1 MDTRQIGIGQGCNKC
16 QTLHLLIYLL
26 KLSIMLIVRSIEV
39 SEKADNQS
47 EAKVVILKRKAFL
60 GGGGVQCMQYL
71 FPQYFNSTILLITNY
86 CDLVSIICFQTVDLR
101 LSIELFILLVKLI
114 FFVSQE

>member
-60 GGGGVQCMQYL
+60 GGGGYNACSIYSPNISILQYCSL
-71 FPQYFNSTILLITNY
+71 QTIVIWY
-86 CDLVSIICFQTVDLR
+86 QSSVF
-101 LSIELFILLVKLI
+101 KL
-114 FFVSQE
+114 

>member
-60 GGGGVQCMQYL
+60 GGGGTMHAVFIPPIFQFYNIAH
-71 FPQYFNSTILLITNY
+71 YKLL
-86 CDLVSIICFQTVDLR
+86 
-101 LSIELFILLVKLI
+101 
-114 FFVSQE
+114 